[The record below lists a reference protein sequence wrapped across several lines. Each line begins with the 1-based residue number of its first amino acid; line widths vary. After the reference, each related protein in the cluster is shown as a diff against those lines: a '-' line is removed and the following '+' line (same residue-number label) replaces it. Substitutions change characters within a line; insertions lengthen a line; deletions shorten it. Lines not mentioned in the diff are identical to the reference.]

1 MTSTRLLPHSTIYGQ
16 NRLAY
21 MGMSDMPIYQ
31 GRVTATP
38 ACAMQVVMLEQK
50 VASLESVVDDM
61 TRLHFH

>member
-1 MTSTRLLPHSTIYGQ
+1 
-16 NRLAY
+16 